1 MQPGRTGKYPPGCL
15 DNMLNKEQNNKETE
29 NVQQTAG
36 QTGQVNNQT
45 LNGGEVV
52 NEIVGEAVN
61 QPTAEE
67 QEIEQLRQVLR
78 ETRIRTDTEV
88 PPEEYA
94 LEVDG
99 KGIFARRD
107 IHAIKAK
114 QKAGKTT
121 ALKVCIAALLLGLM
135 FRVKSLLVKPRV
147 LYFDTEQSRTDS
159 KLILED
165 VARMTG
171 LESEIID
178 SQVILQSLR
187 RCDHDQLLP
196 LLRQALKDEN
206 PDVVFIDGIVEFVA
220 SFNDESESKE
230 LIHELLKL
238 SDDCNCSIVCVLH
251 TNKADEDHNMRGH
264 LGTMLAQKA
273 STVLECKKER
283 GSSVITVSC
292 SEARHQEMPDWSIT
306 FNEEGCIVDADEQYK
321 QILEQRRVNQQQ
333 KRQEAVEKEKQERL
347 EQCLNILRERG
358 GVVSRKQL
366 TEILVKVLNR
376 KRPTVS
382 TYISEWLKDK
392 AIVEVNG
399 MIQISDA
406 LALPF

>member
-1 MQPGRTGKYPPGCL
+1 MEEL
-15 DNMLNKEQNNKETE
+15 NKETE
-29 NVQQTAG
+29 KVQQTEG
-36 QTGQVNNQT
+36 QTGLTNNQAQ
-45 LNGGEVV
+45 NGGEVV

-67 QEIEQLRQVLR
+67 LEIEQLRQVLR
-78 ETRIRTDTEV
+78 DTRIRTDTEV

-135 FRVKSLLVKPRV
+135 FRVKSLLMKPRI

-165 VARMTG
+165 VARLTG

-196 LLRQALKDEN
+196 LLRVALKDEN

-238 SDDCNCSIVCVLH
+238 SDDCDCAIVCVLH

-273 STVLECKKER
+273 ATVLECKKER

-292 SEARHQEMPDWSIT
+292 SEARHEEMPDWSIT
-306 FNEEGCIVDADEQYK
+306 FNEDGCIVDADEQRL
-321 QILEQRRVNQQQ
+321 QLIEQRRVEQQQ
-333 KRQEAVEKEKQERL
+333 KRQDAIEKEKQERL
-347 EQCLNILRERG
+347 EKCLSILRDKG
-358 GVVSRKQL
+358 GVISRKQL
-366 TEILVKVLNR
+366 TEILIKVLDR
-376 KRPTVS
+376 KRPTVAS
-382 TYISEWLKDK
+382 YISEWVKQK
-392 AIVEVNG
+392 AVIEVNG
-399 MIQISDA
+399 MIQISED
-406 LALPF
+406 LSLPF